1 VAYRADKRG
10 QPRVVRMVYEVAT
23 FQALRD
29 QLRCKEIWAPLTSL
43 FPYGS
48 GCANDAAMRRV
59 VIVLTVLALAA
70 CGLGGS
76 SHTGPAAYLAQDAT
90 SVVLVQLNED
100 NAGHYAGSI
109 LNTQEADSSSSDA
122 VTTENLT
129 LTGQH
134 HNGDVTLTIQA
145 GLGVSQTWNGT
156 LNGGTLAL
164 QIPQSNGTLQRQ
176 EFHKGDIDGYNRAVG
191 VLRQQTEARRAAA
204 AAQQQQQA
212 SADQQAAQV
221 AAQNKAQ
228 TDVDAALAAITKD
241 QPSAVSEQPKL
252 LAAVQGARNALAKEQ
267 DALQAVKSGSGSSAD
282 CTAVGD
288 LITNL
293 GTATTTVGT
302 AVSDG
307 GSVVIDARSAVS
319 TLQQDLT
326 AAKAALSTLQ
336 QAGGQ
341 PSQRDAAAQT
351 IAGADSAQQN
361 VGGAAD
367 AADKQLQDLSNQ
379 ASDVES
385 QGSALSSSCNQ
396 NG

>member
-1 VAYRADKRG
+1 
-10 QPRVVRMVYEVAT
+10 
-23 FQALRD
+23 
-29 QLRCKEIWAPLTSL
+29 
-43 FPYGS
+43 
-48 GCANDAAMRRV
+48 MRRA

-109 LNTQEADSSSSDA
+109 LNTQGADSSSTDP

-145 GLGVSQTWNGT
+145 GLGISQTWNGT

-176 EFHKGDIDGYNRAVG
+176 EFHKSDIDGYNRAVG
-191 VLRQQTEARRAAA
+191 VLRQQVEAQRAAA

-212 SADQQAAQV
+212 NADQQATQV
-221 AAQNKAQ
+221 AARNKAQ
-228 TDVDAALAAITKD
+228 TDVDAALAAIAKD
-241 QPSAVSEQPKL
+241 QPPAVGEQPKL
-252 LAAVQGARNALAKEQ
+252 LAVVQGARNALAKEQ
-267 DALQAVKSGSGSSAD
+267 DALQAVKSGSGPSAD

-293 GTATTTVGT
+293 GTAQTAVGT

-307 GSVVIDARSAVS
+307 SSVVSDTRSAVS

-341 PSQRDAAAQT
+341 PSQGDAAAHT
-351 IAGADSAQQN
+351 ITGADSAQQN
-361 VGGAAD
+361 VSGAAD
-367 AADKQLQDLSNQ
+367 DADKQLQDLSNQ
-379 ASDVES
+379 ASDVQT